1 MSLDPRSTIH
11 SSISASSAI
20 MTTMQK
26 IINIAI
32 IAHVDHG
39 KTTLTDHL
47 LRQGG
52 AFGEREEVGE
62 LVMDSNEL
70 EKERGITI
78 FSKNCSIH
86 YKGIKINIVDTPG
99 HADFGSEVERVLK
112 MVDSVLLLVD
122 AKEGPMPQT
131 KFVLAKS
138 LKLGLKPIVVINK
151 IDKAGQRAEK
161 VVDMVFDLFV
171 KLDAN
176 DEQLDFPVVYT
187 ISRQGIAKYN
197 FDDDSKDL
205 TPLFETILKHV
216 PPYPDRSKE
225 VLQVQVTNLAYDEY
239 VGRIAIG
246 RVTSGHL
253 DKRSKVAVC
262 RRSGAIDEA
271 TITKLSIYEGL
282 KKVEV
287 DEAQCGDIVAVAGI
301 TNITIGETISSPEN
315 PKPMTLLEIDEP
327 TLTMEFIVNNSPF
340 AGREGKYVTTRHLK
354 ERLTKEMETNVG
366 LRLEP
371 LENGEGFKVSG
382 RGELHLSILLEQ
394 MRREGYEIQVSQP
407 KVIFKTIH
415 NEKMEPM
422 EQAVVLVPEEFAGVT
437 IEKLGRRKGEMLEM
451 SAKNGTTTL
460 VYLVPTRGLLGF
472 RGEFIMDTKGEGIL
486 THAFSK
492 YERYKG
498 EITKRQNGSLIS
510 SNNGKSASY
519 GLAHIQERGRLF
531 IGPVVQVYEGMIIG
545 ENSRSQD
552 MPVNPTKEKK
562 QSNVRASSAD
572 IAIKLTPPITMNLEQ
587 ALEFINDDELVEVT
601 PKNIRLRKK
610 FLTEN
615 ERARN
620 KDKTGEQK

>member
-1 MSLDPRSTIH
+1 
-11 SSISASSAI
+11 
-20 MTTMQK
+20 MQK

-52 AFGEREEVGE
+52 AFSEREAIGE

-86 YKGIKINIVDTPG
+86 YKDCKINIVDTPG

-112 MVDSVLLLVD
+112 MADSVLLLVD

-138 LKLGLKPIVVINK
+138 LKLGIKPIVVINK
-151 IDKAGQRAEK
+151 MDKAGARPHK
-161 VVDMVFDLFV
+161 VVDMIFDLFV

-176 DEQLDFPVVYT
+176 DQQLDFPVVYT
-187 ISRQGIAKYN
+187 TSRLGIANYETTGT
-197 FDDDSKDL
+197 SKDL
-205 TPLFETILKHV
+205 TPLFDTIIKHV
-216 PPYPDRSKE
+216 PPYPDKSNE
-225 VLQVQVTNLAYDEY
+225 VLQMQVTNLAYDDY

-246 RVTSGHL
+246 RVTSGKL
-253 DKRSKVAVC
+253 DKRQSVAVC
-262 RRSGAIDEA
+262 RRSGAIDTA

-282 KKVEV
+282 KKIDV

-301 TNITIGETISSPEN
+301 ENITIGETISSPEN
-315 PKPMTLLEIDEP
+315 PKPMALLEIDEP
-327 TLTMEFIVNNSPF
+327 TLIMEFIVNNSPF

-354 ERLTKEMETNVG
+354 ERLTKELETNVG
-366 LRLEP
+366 LKLEP
-371 LENGEGFKVSG
+371 LSAGEGFKVSG

-415 NEKMEPM
+415 NEKMEPV
-422 EQAVVLVPEEFAGVT
+422 EQAVILVPEEFAGIV
-437 IEKLGRRKGEMLEM
+437 IEKMGRRRGEMLEM
-451 SAKNGTTTL
+451 STKNGTTTI
-460 VYLVPTRGLLGF
+460 VYSVPTRGLLGF
-472 RGEFIMDTKGEGIL
+472 RSEFIMDTKGEGIL
-486 THAFSK
+486 THSFSK

-498 EITKRQNGSLIS
+498 EIAKRQNGSLIS
-510 SNNGKSASY
+510 SNNGRSASY

-531 IGPVVQVYEGMIIG
+531 IGAGVQVYEGMVVG

-562 QSNVRASSAD
+562 QTNIRASSAD
-572 IAIKLTPPITMNLEQ
+572 IAIKLTPPINLTLEQ
-587 ALEFINDDELVEVT
+587 ALEFINPDELVEVT
-601 PKNIRLRKK
+601 PKNIRLRKR
-610 FLTEN
+610 FLTDN
-615 ERARN
+615 ERSRN
-620 KDKTGEQK
+620 KEKVPEKD